1 MLIERARSCL
11 LVVDVQERL
20 MPSIAS
26 MRTILGRILL
36 LMKAA
41 RRLGVPMMATE
52 HWPENIG
59 PIATAVKNQLG
70 GAEIFVKRHF
80 DATADGGFGP
90 KLDKGRPQI
99 VVCGTEAHVCVLQTT
114 FGLLAAGMA
123 PIVVADGVGS
133 REPADKDLAL
143 SRLRDAGVQV
153 ASAEMVVFEW
163 LEQAG
168 TPEFKDLIT
177 LIK

>member
-59 PIATAVKNQLG
+59 PIATAVKGQLG

-80 DATADGGFGP
+80 DATAEAGFAQ
-90 KLDKGRPQI
+90 KLDKGRPQ
-99 VVCGTEAHVCVLQTT
+99 VVICGTEAHVCVLQTT
-114 FGLLAAGMA
+114 LGLLAAGMA
-123 PIVVADGVGS
+123 PVVVADGVGS
-133 REPADKDLAL
+133 REPTDKDLAL